1 MKIETEGPIATAQD
15 QVLKT
20 NLTKIKI
27 DKSQNNPTVCAE
39 CAKRKMKGSCTSF
52 QDVVNWQRKSTRRD
66 MIAWGKLSTG
76 TSVEEIDLNTVRK
89 VS

>member
-1 MKIETEGPIATAQD
+1 MSHTAGVADTKPWLWLQKGSLKIETESPITTAQD

-20 NLTKIKI
+20 NLTKAKI
-27 DKSQNNPTVCAE
+27 DESQNNPTV

-66 MIAWGKLSTG
+66 MIA
-76 TSVEEIDLNTVRK
+76 
-89 VS
+89 

>member
-1 MKIETEGPIATAQD
+1 MTDCRCCRHKTLAVATERVLETESPITTAQD

-20 NLTKIKI
+20 NLTKAKI
-27 DKSQNNPTVCAE
+27 DESQNNPTVCAE

-66 MIAWGKLSTG
+66 MIA
-76 TSVEEIDLNTVRK
+76 
-89 VS
+89 